1 MFFRRRGRTGPVLEE
16 AEEILTGQARC
27 RYHGAHP
34 PPVWT
39 EVNWLAHADPS
50 AIRDRVGYE
59 TGLRRLDDSWE
70 WATTTLA
77 RELLDRAGWQRDIVV
92 QLQRD
97 CLVPI
102 ELTLLDDVGND
113 LLPRHLVALA
123 VARLRSHPCAD
134 TGP

>member
-1 MFFRRRGRTGPVLEE
+1 MFFRRRARTGRVLEE
-16 AEEILTGQARC
+16 AEGILTGQARC
-27 RYHGAHP
+27 RYHGTAH

-39 EVNWLAHADPS
+39 EVNWLAHADPA

-59 TGLRRLDDSWE
+59 SGLRRLDDSWE

-77 RELLDRAGWQRDIVV
+77 RELLERAGWQRDVVV

-113 LLPRHLVALA
+113 LLPRHLVTLA
-123 VARLRSHPCAD
+123 IARIRSHPCAD